1 MLEFVLVLLAGFWA
15 GMINVVVGSGTLVTF
30 PVLLL
35 FGYPPL
41 TANISNNIGLV
52 AGGLSGTW
60 GYRREL
66 APNKEMIKRLLPASV
81 LGGLAGALLLLVLPE
96 SAFSTIVPVL
106 IVLGLVMVVAG
117 PAFQRRM
124 AARREAKTT
133 SAQSTQSPI
142 SAVVPSAPSAGLV
155 AQGGVGLIAGI
166 FVLGMYGGYFG
177 AAQGILIV
185 GLMGI
190 MTTLALQQINAIK
203 NVLTTAVNGVAAITF
218 MIVAWD
224 SIDWRI
230 TALIAVGAMSGGLV
244 GAKFGRKLPP
254 VALRSTIV
262 VVGVAALVKMLF
274 FS

>member
-1 MLEFVLVLLAGFWA
+1 MLEAAAIFLAGFWA

-66 APNKEMIKRLLPASV
+66 APNKELIKRLLPASAI
-81 LGGLAGALLLLVLPE
+81 GGLVGALLLLVLPP
-96 SAFSTIVPVL
+96 SAFNTIVPVL
-106 IVLGLVMVVAG
+106 IVIGILMVAFG
-117 PAFQRRM
+117 PALQRRTARQQAIM
-124 AARREAKTT
+124 AA
-133 SAQSTQSPI
+133 
-142 SAVVPSAPSAGLV
+142 SAGERP
-155 AQGGVGLIAGI
+155 GGASRSTVGLMAGI

-177 AAQGILIV
+177 AAQGILVV
-185 GLMGI
+185 GLMSI
-190 MTTLALQQINAIK
+190 MTTVALQQINAVK
-203 NVLTTAVNGVAAITF
+203 NVLTTAVNGIAAITF
-218 MIVAWD
+218 MIVAWHY
-224 SIDWRI
+224 IDWKV
-230 TALIAVGAMSGGLV
+230 TALIACGALLGGLA

-254 VALRSTIV
+254 MALRATII

-274 FS
+274 FA

>member
-1 MLEFVLVLLAGFWA
+1 MLELGLILLAGFWA

-66 APNKEMIKRLLPASV
+66 APNKHMILRLLPASAI
-81 LGGLAGALLLLVLPE
+81 GGLAGALLLLVLPA
-96 SAFSTIVPVL
+96 SAFSAIVPVL
-106 IVLGLVMVVAG
+106 IIIGLLMVVLG
-117 PAFQRRM
+117 PALQRRT
-124 AARREAKTT
+124 AAKRA
-133 SAQSTQSPI
+133 
-142 SAVVPSAPSAGLV
+142 
-155 AQGGVGLIAGI
+155 AQGELDVHHPSRGGAGLIAGI

-190 MTTLALQQINAIK
+190 VTTIALQQINAVK
-203 NVLTTAVNGVAAITF
+203 NVLTTAVNGIAAITF
-218 MIVAWD
+218 MIVAWHY
-224 SIDWRI
+224 IDWKV
-230 TALIAVGAMSGGLV
+230 TGLIAIGAFLGGFVGAR
-244 GAKFGRKLPP
+244 FGRKLPP
-254 VALRSTIV
+254 LALRATIL